1 MNRPSTSRTTD
12 WAATKS
18 GISRRSLIGSSAAA
32 LGAVPFAAAA
42 APSTR
47 FSAPNLNFAQQTGEL
62 NVMYLYVP
70 FLETVIPQ
78 FEEETGIKVNTV
90 STYASNDE
98 WWAKLN
104 AGEQTDF
111 LIGTTDWV
119 QRAMS
124 ADLLQPIDLARI
136 TNLGQLY
143 PEFQENK
150 VYIADGASYAV
161 PWTRVYYCLTY
172 NTNEFQEVPTS
183 WGVTWDPAYE
193 GRITMMDQ
201 AQARIGTTALYLG
214 QDPLAPSDWD
224 AIRDSLLEQKP
235 LVSKYWKDYQNGME
249 MFINEEAVV
258 GQLTA
263 GRSRMAMSQDAAVNW
278 TVPEEG
284 CLTFIDTLVI
294 PQVAENVDEAH
305 QFIDFLIRSDVM
317 AHEMT
322 MMYYDALNEEAH
334 AELPDDIRPWFEL
347 PEGANL
353 VFSTDLPAN
362 VRQQMDELW
371 SEVKLG

>member
-1 MNRPSTSRTTD
+1 
-12 WAATKS
+12 
-18 GISRRSLIGSSAAA
+18 
-32 LGAVPFAAAA
+32 
-42 APSTR
+42 
-47 FSAPNLNFAQQTGEL
+47 
-62 NVMYLYVP
+62 MYLYVP

-143 PEFQENK
+143 PEFQENE

-172 NTNEFQEVPTS
+172 NTNEFQEAPAS

-249 MFINEEAVV
+249 IFINEEAVV

>member
-1 MNRPSTSRTTD
+1 
-12 WAATKS
+12 
-18 GISRRSLIGSSAAA
+18 
-32 LGAVPFAAAA
+32 
-42 APSTR
+42 
-47 FSAPNLNFAQQTGEL
+47 
-62 NVMYLYVP
+62 
-70 FLETVIPQ
+70 
-78 FEEETGIKVNTV
+78 
-90 STYASNDE
+90 
-98 WWAKLN
+98 
-104 AGEQTDF
+104 
-111 LIGTTDWV
+111 
-119 QRAMS
+119 
-124 ADLLQPIDLARI
+124 
-136 TNLGQLY
+136 
-143 PEFQENK
+143 
-150 VYIADGASYAV
+150 
-161 PWTRVYYCLTY
+161 
-172 NTNEFQEVPTS
+172 
-183 WGVTWDPAYE
+183 
-193 GRITMMDQ
+193 
-201 AQARIGTTALYLG
+201 
-214 QDPLAPSDWD
+214 
-224 AIRDSLLEQKP
+224 
-235 LVSKYWKDYQNGME
+235 

>member
-1 MNRPSTSRTTD
+1 MKNASMTSSISS
-12 WAATKS
+12 AS
-18 GISRRSLIGSSAAA
+18 GRKINRRSLVAGGAAVAAASPLVA
-32 LGAVPFAAAA
+32 LGA
-42 APSTR
+42 PSSR
-47 FSAPNLNFAQQTGEL
+47 YAAPNLSFQDGGEL

-70 FLETVIPQ
+70 FLEEVIPQ
-78 FEEETGIKVNTV
+78 FEEETGITVNTV

-124 ADLLQPIDLARI
+124 ADLLQPVDISKLE
-136 TNLGQLY
+136 NYGQLY
-143 PEFQENK
+143 AEFQENEIYAK
-150 VYIADGASYAV
+150 DGGSYAV
-161 PWTRVYYCLTY
+161 PWTRVFYCLTY
-172 NTNEFQEVPTS
+172 NTNTFSEAPTT
-183 WGVTWDPAYE
+183 WGVTWDEQYS
-193 GRITMMDQ
+193 GKITMMDQ

-214 QDPLAPSDWD
+214 DDPLNPGDWD
-224 AIRDSLLEQKP
+224 AIRDSLLEQKQ

-249 MFINEEAVV
+249 LFINEEAVV

-263 GRSRMAMSQDAAVNW
+263 GRSRMAMSQDAPVNW

-284 CLTFIDTLVI
+284 CLTFVDTLVI
-294 PQVAENVDEAH
+294 PKVAENVDQAH

-322 MMYYDALNEEAH
+322 MMYYEALNEEAH
-334 AELPDDIRPWFEL
+334 AELPEEFAPWFET

-353 VFSTDLPAN
+353 VNSIDLATD
-362 VRQQMDELW
+362 VRQRMDEVW
-371 SEVKLG
+371 SEVLLS